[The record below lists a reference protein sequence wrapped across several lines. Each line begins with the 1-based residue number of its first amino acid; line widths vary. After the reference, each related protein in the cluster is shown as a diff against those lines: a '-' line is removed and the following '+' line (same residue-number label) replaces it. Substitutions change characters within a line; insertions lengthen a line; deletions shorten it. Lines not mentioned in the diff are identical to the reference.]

1 MNRPFTAA
9 EIEAR
14 SRKNKAAWP
23 NAPQASNPP
32 PVATL
37 TAEHGDGGARPTKK
51 TPIGDVTVLGWP
63 ELQTDE
69 TDLLGRYD
77 LPYPPTINTYWRNL
91 GEGRTVLS
99 RGAREY
105 RKAVMELIGA
115 AVPVRDRLRIE
126 IELYPPDKR
135 RRDLDNVTK
144 SLFDCMQHACV
155 FHDDSQIDEYRIK
168 RMPVVAGGRC
178 LVTLYLMKG

>member
-1 MNRPFTAA
+1 MSRLLNAEQVMQQSAKNR
-9 EIEAR
+9 
-14 SRKNKAAWP
+14 AAWGQP
-23 NAPQASNPP
+23 AAPL
-32 PVATL
+32 VAPL
-37 TAEHGDGGARPTKK
+37 TAEHGNGGARPLFQ
-51 TPIGDVTVLGWP
+51 ID
-63 ELQTDE
+63 

-144 SLFDCMQHACV
+144 SLFDCMQHAHV

-178 LVTLYLMKG
+178 VVTMYLMKG